1 MPARTQTHIKALIS
15 RDISSLGL
23 GQTNPLHPDPSKP
36 IIDTRAGTLPMG
48 LGENAAAASTTILPS
63 GKGTVVGKVV
73 AIALRNQ
80 RLNLNYYH
88 TTTKKRPL
96 HVCARARLHAHGSV
110 YIYGSMVVDRYK
122 PLIRKGKRHYFCP
135 LPCHYHAA
143 AMVVEAAK
151 PLKTLQNNKK
161 LGVYHG

>member
-1 MPARTQTHIKALIS
+1 MPARTQTPIKALIS
-15 RDISSLGL
+15 RDISHLGL
-23 GQTNPLHPDPSKP
+23 GQTKPLHPDPSKP
-36 IIDTRAGTLPMG
+36 IIDARAGTLPMG

-63 GKGTVVGKVV
+63 GKGMVVGKVV
-73 AIALRNQ
+73 ANALRNQ

-88 TTTKKRPL
+88 TTTKTHPL

-122 PLIRKGKRHYFCP
+122 PLIRKGKWHYFCP

-143 AMVVEAAK
+143 AMVVVLSN
-151 PLKTLQNNKK
+151 PLKSFEK
-161 LGVYHG
+161 GDF